1 MDRFRSGRPIVGV
14 AAWLLAGCGGG
25 GDARATTDSAPATAA
40 PATAATL
47 PAPAGR
53 PAIVFL
59 GTSLTAG
66 YGLDPDSAY
75 PALLQR
81 KLDSAG
87 LDFEVVNAGVSGQT
101 SAGTLRQLDWILRSP
116 PAYLVIETG
125 ANDMLRGQD
134 TDSLR
139 ANLQVMIDRV
149 KARAPATQVLLCAM
163 EAMPN
168 LGQRYVREF
177 RAVYT
182 GLAQANGLPL
192 LPFLLD
198 RVAGIDSLNQ
208 GDGIHPNEAG
218 SRLVADNL
226 WRALAPLLRARP
238 ASGPPD

>member
-1 MDRFRSGRPIVGV
+1 MERFRSGRTIVGV

-25 GDARATTDSAPATAA
+25 GDAQPAADSAPPPAGSGAT
-40 PATAATL
+40 PAV
-47 PAPAGR
+47 PAPTSR

-66 YGLDPDSAY
+66 YGLDPDSAF
-75 PALLQR
+75 PALVQR

-87 LDFEVVNAGVSGQT
+87 MNFEVVNAGVSGQT
-101 SAGTLRQLDWILRSP
+101 SAGSLRQLDWILKSP
-116 PAYLVIETG
+116 PAYLIIETG

-149 KARAPATQVLLCAM
+149 RQRAPATQVLLCAM

-168 LGQRYVREF
+168 LGQRYVRDF
-177 RAVYT
+177 RAVYAD
-182 GLAQANGLPL
+182 LAKANALPL

-218 SRLVADNL
+218 SRLVADNI
-226 WRALAPLLRARP
+226 WRALAPILRARP
-238 ASGPPD
+238 AS